1 MNFFD
6 TIYYTTVATSIL
18 PFITLALLPKAL
30 HGFSKQVRRG
40 LMAYFIYSVLH
51 HASQIILLDF
61 LHSNPIPAAHISI
74 CIEFYILLYLF
85 HAIKPIKH
93 IQVIAIAGI
102 LPFLADAFWASSLF
116 DYIKIS
122 SVIYF
127 FANACFAFRIIYKI
141 GLRTKESWFIA
152 PIFLYFLACFVHES
166 FSNLMIVIPYVLEMV
181 FPLFAL
187 INALFSVAF
196 MWALIKSNRYSPEQ
210 SSNNPSLKTTH

>member
-1 MNFFD
+1 MDFFE

-30 HGFSKQVRRG
+30 HGFPKQVRRG

-51 HASQIILLDF
+51 HVTQILLLDYF
-61 LHSNPIPAAHISI
+61 HTNPIPAAHISI

-85 HAIKPIKH
+85 HAIKPIKYIH
-93 IQVIAIAGI
+93 VIVIAGI
-102 LPFLADAFWASSLF
+102 LPFLADAFWLSSL
-116 DYIKIS
+116 YEYTKIS
-122 SVIYF
+122 GIVYF

-141 GLRTKESWFIA
+141 GLRTKESSFSA

-166 FSNLMIVIPYVLEMV
+166 FSNLMIVNPIVLDMV

-187 INALFSVAF
+187 INALLSVAF
-196 MWALIKSNRYSPEQ
+196 MWALIKSNRFTHE
-210 SSNNPSLKTTH
+210 SSSVHSFKSAH